1 MRWTGSRLVVAIV
14 TTLALVSACGADS
27 AEPAAGADQAKV
39 TPSATTP
46 TADPAAEL
54 EPLLVAALPADK
66 VVGMP
71 RDAKFEAANTAR
83 GITAPTVF
91 QCRTAPK
98 SEALRV
104 SRVARAWMTPG
115 WTSGNGRQVY
125 ATLELV
131 AYRPGGSKAAV
142 ADLAAVPKTC
152 PSLIDVN
159 GAERSHEEFPG
170 DVFTRIG
177 AAAVLATL
185 KHDNGTTEY
194 ELSVALPGSGR
205 VLGML
210 TVRGTDSDDL
220 LAAARLLL
228 RQARVAVSGVT
239 PKVEAA
245 LETASARA

>member
-1 MRWTGSRLVVAIV
+1 MRWTGSRLVVATV
-14 TTLALVSACGADS
+14 TALALSACGADP
-27 AEPAAGADQAKV
+27 AEPPAAAGQAKV
-39 TPSATTP
+39 TPSATTS
-46 TADPAAEL
+46 TADPAAEV
-54 EPLLVAALPADK
+54 EPLLAAALPADK
-66 VVGMP
+66 AVGMR

-115 WTSGNGRQVY
+115 WMSGNGRQVY

-131 AYRPGGSKAAV
+131 AYRPGGTKAAV

-152 PSLIDVN
+152 PSLIDAN
-159 GAERSHEEFPG
+159 GAERTHEEFPG

-210 TVRGTDSDDL
+210 MVRGTDSDDL
-220 LAAARLLL
+220 VAAARLLL
-228 RQARVAVSGVT
+228 RQTRVAVSGVT
-239 PKVEAA
+239 PKVDAA
-245 LETASARA
+245 LEAASAAA